1 MWAWQQALCLTSPQC
16 SPYVPVLT
24 ETPALALYDGPLQL
38 LLLEWSCIP
47 SPVPE
52 LFYDANRQL
61 VLPDAAHF
69 MWGLPH
75 QLNDGNMTQVQ
86 PAGGLL
92 QRRGCEGENVLM
104 GGKEGGVACWL
115 TCSME
120 ICIL

>member
-1 MWAWQQALCLTSPQC
+1 MSLFSQEHLPWLFGMAPFSCSCLKSHA
-16 SPYVPVLT
+16 SH
-24 ETPALALYDGPLQL
+24 PL
-38 LLLEWSCIP
+38 
-47 SPVPE
+47 VPE

-86 PAGGLL
+86 PTGGLL
-92 QRRGCEGENVLM
+92 WRRGRGGENVLM
-104 GGKEGGVACWL
+104 ECKEGEIACWL

>member
-1 MWAWQQALCLTSPQC
+1 MSLFSRRHLPWLFTMAPCSCSCLNGHASHP
-16 SPYVPVLT
+16 
-24 ETPALALYDGPLQL
+24 
-38 LLLEWSCIP
+38 P

-69 MWGLPH
+69 VWGLPH

-92 QRRGCEGENVLM
+92 QRRGCDGENVLM